1 MGRPP
6 MSNEPPSDSGETH
19 SAPVCP
25 ACGAVAEW
33 MGNHWATGHALD
45 CAWMRD
51 PDSESYG

>member
-1 MGRPP
+1 